1 MEPALLPVR
10 PGFIMALLLSRP
22 VSRALGRGLGA
33 LRQRPSLLG
42 SHTVSQFAIYQGP
55 SCTKSRWLPGNCPHL
70 STVRLFRSTAS
81 CNQDVVTINT
91 PAFAESVTE
100 GDVRWEKSVGDT
112 VSEDEVVCE
121 IETDKTSVQVP
132 APAAGVI
139 EALLVPDGGRVEGG
153 TPLFTLRKSGAA
165 APKAKPSEAAPPA
178 PPKPEAASPPPAAGP
193 IPTSMPPVPP
203 VSAQPMDSKPV
214 SAVKPTS
221 LPAVPEGAPATSS
234 RSEHRVKMNRMRQR
248 IAQRLKEAQNTCA
261 MLTTF
266 NEIDMSNI
274 QDMRARHKD
283 AFLKKHNLKLGFMSA
298 FVKAA
303 AFALQDQPSVNAVID
318 DTTKEIVYRDY
329 IDISVAVSTPK
340 GLVVPVVRNVESM
353 NFATIE
359 RTINELGEKARKNEL
374 AIEDMD
380 GGTFTISNGGVFGSM
395 FGTPIINPPQSA
407 ILGMHGIFDRPVAVA
422 GKVEVRPMMYI
433 ALTYDHRLIDG
444 REAVLFLRKIKSVVE
459 DPRILL
465 LDL

>member
-1 MEPALLPVR
+1 M
-10 PGFIMALLLSRP
+10 LSRCLA
-22 VSRALGRGLGA
+22 RALRCPVTTLRLGPGA
-33 LRQRPSLLG
+33 ARPVIQVAACHVTSSGERKNLVPAFSLHAARFYRT
-42 SHTVSQFAIYQGP
+42 SAV
-55 SCTKSRWLPGNCPHL
+55 CR
-70 STVRLFRSTAS
+70 
-81 CNQDVVTINT
+81 QDVLTVNT

-100 GDVRWEKSVGDT
+100 GDVRWEKAVGDT
-112 VSEDEVVCE
+112 VAEDEVVCE

-132 APAAGVI
+132 APSAGVI
-139 EALLVPDGGRVEGG
+139 ETLLVPDGGKVEGG
-153 TPLFTLRKSGAA
+153 TPLFVLRKTGA
-165 APKAKPSEAAPPA
+165 APKAKPAETAAPPA
-178 PPKPEAASPPPAAGP
+178 AAQPPPPAPAAAAGP
-193 IPTSMPPVPP
+193 IPTVIPPVPP
-203 VSAQPMDSKPV
+203 VSAQPLETKPV
-214 SAVKPTS
+214 SAVKPS
-221 LPAVPEGAPATSS
+221 SPPASSPGAMSAGA

-266 NEIDMSNI
+266 NEVDMSNI
-274 QDMRARHKD
+274 HQMRALHKD

-303 AFALQDQPSVNAVID
+303 AFALQDQPAVNAVID
-318 DTTKEIVYRDY
+318 DSAKEIVYRDY
-329 IDISVAVSTPK
+329 IDISVAVSTPR
-340 GLVVPVVRNVESM
+340 GLVVPVLRNVESM
-353 NFATIE
+353 NFADIE
-359 RTINELGEKARKNEL
+359 RTIAELGEKARKNEL

-422 GKVEVRPMMYI
+422 GKVEVRPMMYV

-444 REAVLFLRKIKSVVE
+444 REAVLFLRKIKSAVE

>member
-1 MEPALLPVR
+1 MLSRCLARALRCPAPALR
-10 PGFIMALLLSRP
+10 RAPGDRRLQPIIGIAGCRIETLSGHGTIQASPSIHTIRFYRTSA
-22 VSRALGRGLGA
+22 VC
-33 LRQRPSLLG
+33 RQDAM
-42 SHTVSQFAIYQGP
+42 TV
-55 SCTKSRWLPGNCPHL
+55 
-70 STVRLFRSTAS
+70 
-81 CNQDVVTINT
+81 NT
-91 PAFAESVTE
+91 PPFAESVTE
-100 GDVRWEKSVGDT
+100 GDVRWEKAVGDSVT
-112 VSEDEVVCE
+112 EDEVVCE

-139 EALLVPDGGRVEGG
+139 EALLVPDGGKVEGG
-153 TPLFTLRKSGAA
+153 TPLFVLRKSGAVPKTKA
-165 APKAKPSEAAPPA
+165 AEAPA
-178 PPKPEAASPPPAAGP
+178 PPPATSQPTAQAPPQTSGP
-193 IPTSMPPVPP
+193 IPSTLPPVPP
-203 VSAQPMDSKPV
+203 ITSQPLETKPV
-214 SAVKPTS
+214 SAVKPTAAP
-221 LPAVPEGAPATSS
+221 PAPDAPVSGSA

-266 NEIDMSNI
+266 NEVDMSNI
-274 QDMRARHKD
+274 QQMRVQHKD

-329 IDISVAVSTPK
+329 IDISVAVSTPR
-340 GLVVPVVRNVESM
+340 GLVVPVLRNVEAM
-353 NFATIE
+353 NFANIE
-359 RTINELGEKARKNEL
+359 RTIAELGEKARKNEL

-380 GGTFTISNGGVFGSM
+380 GGTFTISNGGVFGSL

-407 ILGMHGIFDRPVAVA
+407 ILGMHGIFDRPVAVS
-422 GKVEVRPMMYI
+422 GKVEVRPMMYV

-459 DPRILL
+459 DPRVLL